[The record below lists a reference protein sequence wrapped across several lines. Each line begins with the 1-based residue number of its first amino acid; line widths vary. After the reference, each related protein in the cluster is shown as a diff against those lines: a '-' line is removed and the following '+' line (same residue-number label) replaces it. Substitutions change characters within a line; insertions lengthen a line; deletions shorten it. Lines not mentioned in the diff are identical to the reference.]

1 MRMIREVLRET
12 GITATAGIGTN
23 LYLCKVA
30 MDIVA
35 KHIEPDADGV
45 RIAELNEQTYRELL
59 WNHQPLT
66 DFWRVGKGTVARLA
80 HFGIY
85 TMGQLARVSL
95 HNEELLYRMFGVNA
109 ELLIDHAWGY
119 EPCTIEEIKAYK
131 PESKSIC
138 SGQVLSCAYSVE
150 KARIVVQEMV
160 ENLALKLVDNKKVTD
175 QIVLSVG
182 YDRESLTRPE
192 IRERYLGDIVSDHYG
207 REIPKPVHGSIRLGG
222 HTSSEREIREA
233 TLSLFDRIVEP
244 FLLIR
249 RLSITAN
256 HIVAET
262 SLEEKEVK
270 VPSQPQLDLFIDY
283 EKQEQERLKKEGQR
297 ARERKMQ
304 EALLHI
310 KKKFGKNSILKGLNY
325 AEGATAKERNQQ
337 IGGHKA

>member
-1 MRMIREVLRET
+1 
-12 GITATAGIGTN
+12 
-23 LYLCKVA
+23 
-30 MDIVA
+30 
-35 KHIEPDADGV
+35 
-45 RIAELNEQTYRELL
+45 
-59 WNHQPLT
+59 
-66 DFWRVGKGTVARLA
+66 
-80 HFGIY
+80 
-85 TMGQLARVSL
+85 
-95 HNEELLYRMFGVNA
+95 
-109 ELLIDHAWGY
+109 
-119 EPCTIEEIKAYK
+119 
-131 PESKSIC
+131 
-138 SGQVLSCAYSVE
+138 
-150 KARIVVQEMV
+150 
-160 ENLALKLVDNKKVTD
+160 
-175 QIVLSVG
+175 
-182 YDRESLTRPE
+182 
-192 IRERYLGDIVSDHYG
+192 
-207 REIPKPVHGSIRLGG
+207 LGG